1 MVRLW
6 NGNGAML
13 VEQQGVFTYY
23 QSCNLKHSVFVSVF
37 VSEFV
42 SVFASV
48 FVCDMAMVLGV
59 RPSKVCSL
67 TISVLQS
74 ATIREREWTHLFQF
88 WFYYAMIVYSKLF
101 CAILDLT

>member
-37 VSEFV
+37 VSVFD
-42 SVFASV
+42 FASV
-48 FVCDMAMVLGV
+48 FVCDMATVLGA
-59 RPSKVCSL
+59 SKVCSL

-101 CAILDLT
+101 

>member
-88 WFYYAMIVYSKLF
+88 WFYYPMIVYSKLF